1 MATHAQ
7 GGEAAPSSLPDV
19 LPFDLPHVTRQ
30 SWQLGSRVVDDA
42 ARIGEWHHDGGGWVL
57 TAFEAT
63 DQTLVLRLRTP
74 VGRSRF
80 YGAIG
85 TEFRDALPSLAAAPS
100 WDAVDPAA
108 DQARTTQ

>member
-7 GGEAAPSSLPDV
+7 DGAATPSSLPDV
-19 LPFDLPHVTRQ
+19 IPFDLSHVTRQ

-42 ARIGEWHHDGGGWVL
+42 TRLGEWHHAGGGWTL

-63 DQTLVLRLRTP
+63 DQTLLLRLRTP

-85 TEFRDALPSLAAAPS
+85 TEFREAIPSLAASPA
-100 WDAVDPAA
+100 WETVDPA
-108 DQARTTQ
+108 

>member
-1 MATHAQ
+1 MEPVSCGMATHVSAD
-7 GGEAAPSSLPDV
+7 GPSPASLPEAV
-19 LPFDLPHVTRQ
+19 PFDLQHLTRQ

-42 ARIGEWHHDGGGWVL
+42 TRLGEWRHDGGGWTL

-63 DQTLVLRLRTP
+63 DETLLLRLRTP

-80 YGAIG
+80 YGAIER
-85 TEFRDALPSLAAAPS
+85 EFRDAIPALSASPA

-108 DQARTTQ
+108 